1 MRRNNPPVKRGR
13 EQFATVLCKRFRVRH
28 AFFGRMRD
36 RGSLT
41 TPPNPLLRSRGHASV
56 SVVAARRNR
65 ASGQPSC
72 NLPGLPAAR
81 CTALQLGLIP
91 APKLAGGR
99 ELSVYRTSAFS

>member
-1 MRRNNPPVKRGR
+1 MRRNHPPVKRGR
-13 EQFATVLCKRFRVRH
+13 EQFVTVLCERFRVH
-28 AFFGRMRD
+28 HPFSGRMRN

-41 TPPNPLLRSRGHASV
+41 TPPTPLLRSRGHASV

-72 NLPGLPAAR
+72 HLPGPPAAM
-81 CTALQLGLIP
+81 CPALQLGLIP
-91 APKLAGGR
+91 APEVVGGR